1 VPIEVR
7 RRAGEDDVAA
17 VSALLRSAAA
27 ADQHELLGDHRWLD
41 SSQSERHGV
50 TSFLARKAESS
61 QPVGY
66 AQVQSTRGSFAVE
79 VVVEPGEPDG
89 DESVAALLGAAL
101 DDVRRHGGGPVQW
114 WVPSPGPRHD
124 RVARE
129 AGLTEARDLYQMR
142 RALPVEDPAGKRQ
155 PRLRTRRFVPG
166 RDEEAFLEV
175 NNRAFSWHPEQGGW
189 DLATLLGRE
198 QEPWFD
204 PAGFLL
210 HERDRRLA
218 GFCWTKVHADERP
231 PLGEIYVIAVDPD
244 FQGLGLGRRLVLA
257 GLSYLAG
264 AGLRVGMLYVD
275 ASNVAAVHLYEQLG
289 FSIHHVDRAYSGQV
303 PSGSPGG

>member
-1 VPIEVR
+1 M
-7 RRAGEDDVAA
+7 DA
-17 VSALLRSAAA
+17 VFELLRSSAT

-41 SSQSERHGV
+41 SSEGERHGV
-50 TSFLARKAESS
+50 TSFLARTAGGSP
-61 QPVGY
+61 PVGY
-66 AQVQSTRGSFAVE
+66 AQVQSTRDSFAVE
-79 VVVEPGEPDG
+79 VVVEPGERDRDG
-89 DESVAALLGAAL
+89 RVATLLLQAAL
-101 DDVRRHGGGPVQW
+101 DDVRRHGGGQVQW
-114 WVPSPGPRHD
+114 WVPSPGPAQD

-142 RALPVEDPAGKRQ
+142 RALPVEDPAGRRE

-210 HERDRRLA
+210 HERSGRLA
-218 GFCWTKVHADERP
+218 GFCWTKVHADEHP

-264 AGLRVGMLYVD
+264 AGLRMGMLYVD
-275 ASNVAAVHLYEQLG
+275 ATNVAAVRLYGQLG
-289 FSIHHVDRAYSGQV
+289 FGIHHVDRAYAGQV
-303 PSGSPGG
+303 PSGSSGG